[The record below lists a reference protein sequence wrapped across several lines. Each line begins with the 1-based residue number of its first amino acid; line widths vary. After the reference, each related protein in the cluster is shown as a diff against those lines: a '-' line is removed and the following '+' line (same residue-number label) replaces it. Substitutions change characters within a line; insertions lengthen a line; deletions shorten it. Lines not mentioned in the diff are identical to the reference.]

1 MREHVK
7 NEIPGEE
14 EEPESLVLPT
24 PCVIE
29 ERALR
34 DELKRLNGTWAIG
47 RLSVIS
53 IPRPGG
59 GWIFLSG
66 RTTLFSNFRERAYL
80 LGEDDAYRLIQEC
93 PNVLKSA
100 KILIRDR

>member
-1 MREHVK
+1 MKRNDE
-7 NEIPGEE
+7 NQIPGEE

-59 GWIFLSG
+59 NWIFLSG
-66 RTTLFSNFRERAYL
+66 KKTLLTNFRERAYQM
-80 LGEDDAYRLIQEC
+80 GEDDAERLIKIF
-93 PNVLKSA
+93 PNLLKDA
-100 KILIRDR
+100 RILNRGC